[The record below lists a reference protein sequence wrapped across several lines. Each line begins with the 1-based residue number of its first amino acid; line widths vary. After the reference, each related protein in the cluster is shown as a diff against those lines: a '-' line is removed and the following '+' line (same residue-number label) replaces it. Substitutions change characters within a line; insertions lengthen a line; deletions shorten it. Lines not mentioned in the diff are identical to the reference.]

1 MSLLAPTLE
10 AFFTDRLTAQRQASP
25 HTICAY
31 RDTWRL
37 LLRFA
42 CSQSG
47 KTPSALDLADI
58 DARVVGRFLDHL
70 ERERQNTI
78 RTRNARLA
86 AIHSL
91 FRYAA
96 LRHPEHAE
104 VIQRVLAIPHK
115 RFDRALVDFLIR
127 EEIEALLAA
136 PDKNTWVGRRDHAL
150 LLVAIQTG
158 LRVSELTGLLSSD
171 LHLGPAAHL
180 FCRGKNRKQR
190 SVPLTAQTVAVLK
203 TWLRERHG
211 EPDDVLFPTIRAQ
224 PGHRAVAA
232 HQTHRY
238 RRATIPLAPR
248 EADYAAC
255 PQAYLRDDPAI
266 CRGGRLRDRTLA
278 RTRRH
283 RDHRHLPHCRP
294 AAQGTGTGKNNPAP
308 HRSATLS
315 RQRQPAHLPRQ
326 AVIMPSG
333 CHVAAENSVPA
344 KASRGPPTR
353 CSA

>member
-211 EPDDVLFPTIRAQ
+211 EPDDVLFPTIR
-224 PGHRAVAA
+224 
-232 HQTHRY
+232 
-238 RRATIPLAPR
+238 
-248 EADYAAC
+248 
-255 PQAYLRDDPAI
+255 
-266 CRGGRLRDRTLA
+266 GGRLSRDTVQWLLTKHTATAARQYPSLRAKQITPHVLRHTCAMTLLFAGVDVSVIALWLGHEGIETTGIYLTADLRLKEQALA
-278 RTRRH
+278 RTTP
-283 RDHRHLPHCRP
+283 PHT
-294 AAQGTGTGKNNPAP
+294 AA
-308 HRSATLS
+308 
-315 RQRQPAHLPRQ
+315 PRYR
-326 AVIMPSG
+326 
-333 CHVAAENSVPA
+333 
-344 KASRGPPTR
+344 ASDSLLTFLDRL
-353 CSA
+353 